1 MSFAPTCRLDPPSR
15 WNRDTIVYIISAEGF
30 SASISRTLL
39 EVSDQ
44 VLFVF
49 IKNPQILFLSG
60 NLNAISFLDLSRLS
74 RSFSEEQFNEDF
86 LVSGG

>member
-1 MSFAPTCRLDPPSR
+1 MNTMVSS
-15 WNRDTIVYIISAEGF
+15 ISAEGF
-30 SASISRTLL
+30 SASIFRTLL
-39 EVSDQ
+39 EVSNQ

-49 IKNPQILFLSG
+49 IKNPQILFVSG
-60 NLNAISFLDLSRLS
+60 NLSAVSFLDLSRLS